1 MSAPKAPSSSSQT
14 AQYKALT
21 LGSFAFRGVEVP
33 ERLHYVG
40 GTQMLAVHNFPGGA
54 RTLQPLGF
62 FPPDEISWS
71 GLFTGP
77 SASLRFFEI
86 DVMYRMTGKTT
97 TLSWGDWSWVG
108 IIKSFLGTP
117 VNEWIIKYEI
127 SFVPIKVIDNV
138 TSPPSPGAAA
148 TLHEALAGLGSNIPV
163 TSNGFSLPY
172 GLSNPLQ
179 SLYNTGVSALL
190 NSGNV
195 LAALRASD
203 IANANNYA
211 TAAFAAGAAIVN
223 SGDTSAS
230 GLQAASSVLHV
241 LSFAGIIQGIMSSAA
256 PVVRTVTKVNPNL
269 YTMASQYLGDSSRW
283 TDIAS
288 LNGLTDPMPI
298 GTYTL
303 KIPNKSDLAP
313 VPQGRF
319 A

>member
-1 MSAPKAPSSSSQT
+1 MAPGAAAPAASF
-14 AQYKALT
+14 KALT
-21 LGSFAFRGVEVP
+21 LGSFVFKGTEVP
-33 ERLHYVG
+33 ENIHSVG
-40 GTQMLAVHNFPGGA
+40 GTQMLAVHNFPGGQ
-54 RTLQPLGF
+54 RTLQALGF
-62 FPPDEISWS
+62 FPPDEIRWT
-71 GLFTGP
+71 GLMVGP
-77 SASLRFFEI
+77 TASSRFFEI
-86 DVMYRMTGKTT
+86 DVSYRVPGKPVDLT
-97 TLSWGDWSWVG
+97 WGDWTWKGVV
-108 IIKSFLGTP
+108 KEFFGTP
-117 VNEWIIKYEI
+117 LNEWLIRYNIV
-127 SFVPIKVIDNV
+127 FVPQKDN
-138 TSPPSPGAAA
+138 SMSAMPPLTGSAGA
-148 TLHEALAGLGSNIPV
+148 LHEALAGLGSNIPV
-163 TSNGFSLPY
+163 TVNGFSLPY

-195 LAALRASD
+195 VAAMGASD
-203 IANANNYA
+203 IADANNYA